1 MKTRST
7 ASGAKPLF
15 YPRLLE
21 IFDQPYGRSALLADV
36 MAGVTVGLIALPLAL
51 ALGIASIP
59 AGRRRLTL
67 RQRSDYLPPSLPVW

>member
-36 MAGVTVGLIALPLAL
+36 MAGVTVGLIALRSESFAECF
-51 ALGIASIP
+51 GIITTPS
-59 AGRRRLTL
+59 
-67 RQRSDYLPPSLPVW
+67 SDAR